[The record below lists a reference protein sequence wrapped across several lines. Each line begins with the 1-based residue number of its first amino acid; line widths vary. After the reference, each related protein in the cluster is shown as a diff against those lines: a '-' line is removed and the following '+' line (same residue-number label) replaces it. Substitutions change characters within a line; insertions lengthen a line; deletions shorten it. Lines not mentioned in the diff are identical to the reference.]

1 MYNCNWK
8 HEVWPQNVYNQEK
21 SQAKCS
27 YAVMCMRRQHCP
39 LIIISFKSAAE
50 ETLDLFLPGAFE
62 KEQQSTLEE
71 EFQACTC
78 TFSVTAQTIIIYMYA
93 KDLEV
98 G

>member
-1 MYNCNWK
+1 MATKCLQPRKKPSKVQVCSHVYERQNC
-8 HEVWPQNVYNQEK
+8 
-21 SQAKCS
+21 S
-27 YAVMCMRRQHCP
+27 
-39 LIIISFKSAAE
+39 LIIISFISAAE
-50 ETLDLFLPGAFE
+50 ETLDFFLPGAFE